1 VSAWAALFSLGESEV
16 CGDFSEAE
24 KIFSRSGVIGTFWRL
39 YVAASS
45 HDCSSLLAID
55 ISAVANAKL
64 GQPYVAYDLGAW
76 EPNVAV
82 FSSQSVLPPNV
93 WAHDSNWR
101 RATRLVRHHLRAFL
115 SNHTLVGSCSIGE
128 VARVE
133 GPLRSLVGR
142 SWIVSAAITCPVI
155 PTKSR
160 LQLLGSR

>member
-1 VSAWAALFSLGESEV
+1 M
-16 CGDFSEAE
+16 
-24 KIFSRSGVIGTFWRL
+24 
-39 YVAASS
+39 
-45 HDCSSLLAID
+45 
-55 ISAVANAKL
+55 AVL
-64 GQPYVAYDLGAW
+64 SP
-76 EPNVAV
+76 
-82 FSSQSVLPPNV
+82 QSVLLPDV